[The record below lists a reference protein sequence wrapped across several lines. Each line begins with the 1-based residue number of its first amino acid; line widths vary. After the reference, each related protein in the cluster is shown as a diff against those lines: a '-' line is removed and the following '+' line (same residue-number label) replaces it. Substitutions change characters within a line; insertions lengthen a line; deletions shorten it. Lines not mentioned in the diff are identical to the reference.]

1 MENKWYG
8 AKVPELIVGAEAGD
22 PDAMYHLAMRYRKGR
37 EVPQD
42 LPRAVEWF
50 LRAAD
55 LGHAHAQSSM
65 GVRYYYGEGV
75 PKNHRLAL
83 KWYLAGAAKKEPE
96 AIFNVGDLFD
106 DSDEIPKNPVET
118 CAWML
123 VAAAY
128 GYQTALDRVDPLVKG
143 FSEENLERA
152 ARRGAQIYARCE
164 AGESLDASASFRE
177 AKPLPQAPV
186 SKEGEMPSRLSLL
199 IEFAN
204 LCDRENADQLL
215 LHELVN
221 GETKVYVR
229 GKHGADGEPGRE
241 AAPGNALMSFGC
253 LEQLPDGTQAMLI
266 YTDYLKLRTRH
277 GDGPCLTVPSA
288 TMVEMMDKLQATAL
302 VVNAGTKSSYSMR
315 RRAP

>member
-1 MENKWYG
+1 
-8 AKVPELIVGAEAGD
+8 
-22 PDAMYHLAMRYRKGR
+22 MYHLAMRYRKGR

-186 SKEGEMPSRLSLL
+186 TMEGEMPSRLSLL
-199 IEFAN
+199 VEFAH
-204 LCDRENADQLL
+204 LCDHENVDQLL
-215 LHELVN
+215 LHELVH
-221 GETKVYVR
+221 GETKVFVR

-288 TMVEMMDKLQATAL
+288 TMVEMMDKLQANAL